1 MAKDTVNTPT
11 DPNHYKQHGIETWD
25 ALERDLSAEAYRGF
39 LVGNVRKYLDRYPY
53 KNGVEDLDKAINY
66 LQHLRAYED
75 KQAHV
80 DDFHTDKIT
89 TETIGW
95 HTTNTTN
102 VNFDTTELQETLE
115 KELSELKKQALH
127 ERILSDLSMDS
138 IVTI

>member
-11 DPNHYKQHGIETWD
+11 DPNHYKQHGVETWD

-53 KNGVEDLDKAINY
+53 KNGVEDLDKAITY
-66 LQHLRAYED
+66 LQHLWAYED
-75 KQAHV
+75 KQARV
-80 DDFHTDKIT
+80 DDFHADKIT
-89 TETIGW
+89 TGTIGA
-95 HTTNTTN
+95 HTIN

-138 IVTI
+138 MVTI